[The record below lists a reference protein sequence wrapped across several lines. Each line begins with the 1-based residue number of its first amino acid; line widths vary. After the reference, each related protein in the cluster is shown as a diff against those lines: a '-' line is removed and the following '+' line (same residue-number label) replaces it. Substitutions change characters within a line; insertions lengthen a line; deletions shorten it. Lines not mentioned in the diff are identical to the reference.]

1 MFAARA
7 RAIVIGALA
16 SLAAPT
22 AGANAE
28 GVRNVLELFTSQG
41 CSSCPPADRILSQ
54 LAHDPDVLALSFPV
68 DYWDYIGWKD
78 TLAAPNY
85 TARQKAYASASGKGQ
100 IYTPQVVV
108 NGLTDAVGSDL
119 GAIEQAE
126 RTTAK
131 RSGVLSVPLSVVEAE
146 GKISVSV
153 GAASAG
159 APKVGGVY
167 LLAFASSRTVT
178 VQRGENAGSTLTY
191 ANVVRAITKIGD
203 WDGAPVKLEADLSQA
218 HLNGADSYAVI
229 VQAGEHAAP
238 SAILDAARG
247 PGPTPSD

>member
-7 RAIVIGALA
+7 GAIVIGALA
-16 SLAAPT
+16 SLAASAP
-22 AGANAE
+22 GANAE

-54 LAHDPDVLALSFPV
+54 LARDPGVLALSFPV

-100 IYTPQVVV
+100 IYTPQVIV

-126 RTTAK
+126 RTTGK
-131 RSGVLSVPLSVVEAE
+131 RNGVLSVPLSVVEAD

-159 APKVGGVY
+159 GPKVGGVY

-238 SAILDAARG
+238 SAILAAARG

>member
-7 RAIVIGALA
+7 GATVIAALA
-16 SLAAPT
+16 SLAAP
-22 AGANAE
+22 AARANAE

-41 CSSCPPADRILSQ
+41 CSSCPPADRVLGQ
-54 LAHDPDVLALSFPV
+54 LARDPSVLALSFPV

-85 TARQKAYASASGKGQ
+85 TARQKAYASATGKGQ
-100 IYTPQVVV
+100 VYTPQMIV

-131 RSGVLSVPLSVVEAE
+131 RGGVLSVPLSVVEE
-146 GKISVSV
+146 GGKIKVSV
-153 GAASAG
+153 GAANAG
-159 APKVGGVY
+159 APKAGGVY

-191 ANVVRAITKIGD
+191 ANVVRAMSKIGD
-203 WDGAPVKLEADLSQA
+203 WNGAPVNLEADLAQA
-218 HLNGADSYAVI
+218 HMNGADSYAVI
-229 VQAGEHAAP
+229 VQAGERATP
-238 SAILDAARG
+238 SAILAAARG